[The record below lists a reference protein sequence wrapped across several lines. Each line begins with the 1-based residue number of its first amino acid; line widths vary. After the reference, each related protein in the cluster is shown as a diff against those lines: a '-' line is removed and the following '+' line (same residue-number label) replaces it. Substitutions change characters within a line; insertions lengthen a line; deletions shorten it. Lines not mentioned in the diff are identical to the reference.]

1 MEEYKYIIIPL
12 VSIVI
17 AQIIKTIIETT
28 STKHFSFERL
38 LNGAGGMPSTHTTAV
53 ISLTTLIYIDY
64 GLSSELFAI
73 CLIFSLIVMYD
84 AMGIRYETGKQA
96 EIINILA
103 KKANL
108 KESFV
113 LLKEKIGHK
122 PIEVLGG
129 IITGIFIAVVLQN
142 IIIF

>member
-1 MEEYKYIIIPL
+1 MEEYKYVLIPII
-12 VSIVI
+12 SII
-17 AQIIKTIIETT
+17 AAQILKTLIETI
-28 STKHFSFERL
+28 STKHFSLERL
-38 LNGAGGMPSTHTTAV
+38 FNGAGGMPSTHTTAV
-53 ISLTTLIYIDY
+53 ISLTTLMYIDY
-64 GLSSELFAI
+64 GITSELFAI

-96 EIINILA
+96 EIINVLA

-129 IITGIFIAVVLQN
+129 IIFGIMLATLLN
-142 IIIF
+142 YII

>member
-1 MEEYKYIIIPL
+1 MEEYKCVLIPII
-12 VSIVI
+12 SII
-17 AQIIKTIIETT
+17 AAQILKTLIETI
-28 STKHFSFERL
+28 STKHFSLERL
-38 LNGAGGMPSTHTTAV
+38 FNGAGGMPSTHTTAV
-53 ISLTTLIYIDY
+53 ISLTTLMYIDY
-64 GLSSELFAI
+64 GITSELFAI

-129 IITGIFIAVVLQN
+129 IVFGIMLATLLN
-142 IIIF
+142 YII

>member
-1 MEEYKYIIIPL
+1 MEEYKYFLIPL
-12 VSIVI
+12 ISIVI
-17 AQIIKTIIETT
+17 AQIIKTIIETIN
-28 STKHFSFERL
+28 TKHFSLERL

-96 EIINILA
+96 EAINILA
-103 KKANL
+103 KKVKI
-108 KESFV
+108 KESFQM
-113 LLKEKIGHK
+113 LKEKIGHK
-122 PIEVLGG
+122 PIEVVGG
-129 IITGIFIAVVLQN
+129 MLTGIATAIILNIAFL
-142 IIIF
+142 

>member
-1 MEEYKYIIIPL
+1 MEEYKYVLIPL
-12 VSIVI
+12 ISIVI
-17 AQIIKTIIETT
+17 AQILKTIIETIT
-28 STKHFSFERL
+28 TKKFSLERL
-38 LNGAGGMPSTHTTAV
+38 FNGAGGMPSTHTTAV
-53 ISLTTLIYIDY
+53 VSLTTLMYINY
-64 GLSSELFAI
+64 GVTSELFAI

-103 KKANL
+103 KKVNL

-129 IITGIFIAVVLQN
+129 VFAG
-142 IIIF
+142 IIIATCLSYFI

>member
-1 MEEYKYIIIPL
+1 MEEYKYVLIPII
-12 VSIVI
+12 SII
-17 AQIIKTIIETT
+17 AAQILKTLIETI
-28 STKHFSFERL
+28 STKHFSLERL
-38 LNGAGGMPSTHTTAV
+38 FNGAGGMPSTHTTAV
-53 ISLTTLIYIDY
+53 ISLTTLMYIDY
-64 GLSSELFAI
+64 GITSELFAI

-129 IITGIFIAVVLQN
+129 IVFGIMLATLLN
-142 IIIF
+142 YII